1 MTDIALTWID
11 GNGDIAIEQ
20 TELVLDDS
28 LTNAVIISLFTDL
41 RVEGQRGWWGES
53 FSQPIGSK
61 LWRLNREKQLPG
73 ILDTAKQYAEE
84 ALQWLIDEKLVQDIV
99 VTASN
104 PETAFLLLSVA
115 IKLLDGSTEQRE
127 FKALWTQ

>member
-61 LWRLNREKQLPG
+61 LWRLNREKQLPE

-115 IKLLDGSTEQRE
+115 IKLLDSSTEQRE